1 MLGSTFLL
9 HGELSLAVAG
19 AGAAAHP
26 EDDGRHHSDCMR
38 CRSQLCVGH
47 MLFFQSAP
55 PLTRAAMEIPF
66 CNGASEEVRRNCG
79 SSSSR
84 SSSSS
89 NSLFNGFRRYTDRKM
104 CGSCQTI
111 LLPLVLLSSSSCVH
125 FVLHHLRCANSAV
138 PSRLRHLSYAT
149 LSLTRSNPSLV
160 ASQVPASLVP
170 YPLASHL
177 LLPSSA
183 VPPSSVSA
191 SPALRHFPC
200 VSPSLVALADL
211 ALTCVNVEVNDENGA
226 R

>member
-89 NSLFNGFRRYTDRKM
+89 TVRTSTSSTYT
-104 CGSCQTI
+104 STYTSTVLVVVLAYI
-111 LLPLVLLSSSSCVH
+111 LVLVLVLFINSTYTSTSTGAVLVLVVH
-125 FVLHHLRCANSAV
+125 I
-138 PSRLRHLSYAT
+138 
-149 LSLTRSNPSLV
+149 LV
-160 ASQVPASLVP
+160 DIVVRI
-170 YPLASHL
+170 YIY
-177 LLPSSA
+177 
-183 VPPSSVSA
+183 
-191 SPALRHFPC
+191 
-200 VSPSLVALADL
+200 
-211 ALTCVNVEVNDENGA
+211 
-226 R
+226 